1 MTTAGPV
8 RAVVFDMDGTLFD
21 SMAAVTHG
29 FREVVLAAG
38 GPRYTDE
45 QIVEAF
51 ALGWAGPMLDGLLGR
66 PHTPAQLVAYLRLL
80 REGAAELAPY
90 PGIVE
95 ALDELAEQ
103 AIAVAVFTGADVVS
117 LEMLLQGTGLR
128 DRFEVVTGGDE
139 VERPKPAADGLLLT
153 ARRLGTQIG
162 HIAYVGD
169 NHTDMQAARAAGALA
184 VGAGWGS
191 LWRADH
197 PADVVAQEPGE
208 LPAIVG
214 RHG

>member
-1 MTTAGPV
+1 MTDAGPV

-21 SMAAVTHG
+21 SMAAVTNG

-51 ALGWAGPMLDGLLGR
+51 ELGWAGPMLDGLLGR
-66 PHTPAQLVAYLRLL
+66 RHTPAQLAAYLRLL

-95 ALDELAEQ
+95 ALDALAGRGL
-103 AIAVAVFTGADVVS
+103 AVAVFTGADVVS
-117 LEMLLQGTGLR
+117 LDMLLQGTGLR
-128 DRFEVVTGGDE
+128 ERFDVVTGGDE
-139 VERPKPAADGLLLT
+139 VELPKPAADGLLLT
-153 ARRLGTQIG
+153 ARRLGVAIERV
-162 HIAYVGD
+162 AYVGD
-169 NHTDMQAARAAGALA
+169 NHIDMQAARAAGALA

-191 LWRADH
+191 LWRGDH
-197 PADVVAQEPGE
+197 PADVVAQLPGE
-208 LPAIVG
+208 LPAIVC

>member
-1 MTTAGPV
+1 MTTAGPL

-21 SMAAVTHG
+21 SMAAVTNG

-51 ALGWAGPMLDGLLGR
+51 GLGWAGPMLDGLLGH
-66 PHTPAQLVAYLRLL
+66 PHTPAQLAAYLRLL
-80 REGAAELAPY
+80 REGAADLAPY
-90 PGIVE
+90 PGVVE
-95 ALDELAEQ
+95 ALDELERQ
-103 AIAVAVFTGADVVS
+103 DLAVAVFTGADVVS

-139 VERPKPAADGLLLT
+139 VERPKPAPDGLLLT
-153 ARRLGTQIG
+153 ARRLGVAIDSV
-162 HIAYVGD
+162 AYVGD

-191 LWRADH
+191 LWRGDH
-197 PADVVAQEPGE
+197 PAHVVAHLPSE
-208 LPAIVG
+208 LATIVG